1 MTAKKIIVILMALV
15 ASVGMARADKYTI
28 NREELPLEAREFITT
43 HFPKAKIAMI
53 KVDRHL
59 LKKTD
64 YDVHFVNGTKVEFNN
79 SGKWTSVEMKKGA
92 VPSAIVPKRI
102 RDYVTKN
109 YDGTDIVEIEKDHKG
124 YTVELADDIE
134 LKFDLLGTFRKVD
147 FPD

>member
-28 NREELPLEAREFITT
+28 NREELPQEAREFINT

-64 YDVHFVNGTKVEFNN
+64 YDVRFVSGTKVEFSN
-79 SGKWTSVEMKKGA
+79 SGKWKSVKMKKGA

-102 RDYVTKN
+102 RNYVAKN
-109 YDGTDIVEIEKDHKG
+109 YNGADIVEIEKNQKG
-124 YTVELADDIE
+124 YTIELADDIE
-134 LKFDLLGTFRKVD
+134 LKFDLLGTFKKVD